1 MVTDG
6 LNIIWHYWVLTLL
19 DFTDVRHG
27 RGLYSAMGVHG
38 MPCILW
44 TCQSSWLVA
53 CTSDAPTSCLVIR
66 HFWWGAGR

>member
-27 RGLYSAMGVHG
+27 RGLYSAMVVHG
-38 MPCILW
+38 MHCILW
-44 TCQSSWLVA
+44 TC
-53 CTSDAPTSCLVIR
+53 
-66 HFWWGAGR
+66 